1 MSYSEEHSPA
11 SGEQVKAK
19 DADAE
24 AGNDSPAQICGVE
37 DSANGSVLQI
47 VNAGESTSHVEGWE
61 EISAE
66 ERQHRPSIIG
76 SHMDDDL
83 SAHAMTEET
92 LEGEDSDHA
101 GQDAVVFGE
110 SDYQIGSASERLPT
124 ADVHEADSMVQR
136 IARQREEDPNS
147 DKWKQHKRHFFILSD
162 AGKPIFSRYGD
173 EDTLAPF
180 MGVVSAVISFVRDD
194 QDQIRRVVAGDHSIV
209 FLMKGALYFV
219 CASRMGEDEE
229 VIRRQLSFVY
239 LQLIMFL
246 TRKSI
251 DTIYKKKAGF
261 DLRNLLGASGEQ
273 VLMALIRNMHASGPY
288 RLTAAASFLFHS
300 TSCVKLPASLRSD
313 VARVLQQVCKQV
325 PGIVYGFL
333 LSNFRMIHAVRQKK
347 VPLYAEDLLLLLN
360 FVQSSIS
367 FRSSEQWIP
376 ICLPMYKPDGLVFA
390 YVSFLNPDISLVIV
404 STSGESFGEVAQA
417 KASIELQLKERN
429 IFSSLNDRVMAN
441 DLVVSQIRPK
451 IPELRHFIFLQ
462 NAQNQFISSSFE
474 APYNNKSGCKA
485 LFALYDVLEPSS
497 IIFLHSCFQSLCHTS
512 QVLTRV
518 CICASNA
525 KEANEAHVSRHRNR
539 RYNCLG
545 NHRLSTV
552 REMRP
557 SPVPTP
563 VSISLSTLF
572 IAFHFIQSTHD
583 HVGTLSLAPWP
594 PSHKQSSRATES

>member
-1 MSYSEEHSPA
+1 MSNAEEHSQD
-11 SGEQVKAK
+11 SEEQVQAR
-19 DADAE
+19 DTAAE
-24 AGNDSPAQICGVE
+24 AGSDSPAQICGVE
-37 DSANGSVLQI
+37 DSADGSVLQI
-47 VNAGESTSHVEGWE
+47 VNAGESTSHGEGWE
-61 EISAE
+61 DIPAE
-66 ERQHRPSIIG
+66 ERAHRPSIIG

-92 LEGEDSDHA
+92 LEGEDSDN
-101 GQDAVVFGE
+101 GQEAAVFAE
-110 SDYQIGSASERLPT
+110 SDYRIGSSTERLPA

-136 IARQREEDPNS
+136 IARHRGEDPNS

-209 FLMKGALYFV
+209 FLMKGALYMV
-219 CASRMGEDEE
+219 CATRMGEDEE

-239 LQLIMFL
+239 LQLLMFL

-251 DTIYKKKAGF
+251 DTIFKKKAGF
-261 DLRNLLGASGEQ
+261 DLRNLLGQSGEQ

-313 VARVLQQVCKQV
+313 VSRVLQQVCKQV

-390 YVSFLNPDISLVIV
+390 YVAFLNPDISLVIV
-404 STSGESFGEVAQA
+404 SISGESFGEVAQA
-417 KASIELQLKERN
+417 KVSIESQLKERN
-429 IFSSLNDRVMAN
+429 IFNLMNDRVMAN
-441 DLVVSQIRPK
+441 DLVISQIRPK
-451 IPELRHFIFLQ
+451 IPELRHFIFLK
-462 NAQNQFISSSFE
+462 NAENQFISSSFE

-485 LFALYDVLEPSS
+485 LFALYVFP
-497 IIFLHSCFQSLCHTS
+497 
-512 QVLTRV
+512 
-518 CICASNA
+518 
-525 KEANEAHVSRHRNR
+525 
-539 RYNCLG
+539 
-545 NHRLSTV
+545 STV
-552 REMRP
+552 
-557 SPVPTP
+557 
-563 VSISLSTLF
+563 LQYL
-572 IAFHFIQSTHD
+572 FHF
-583 HVGTLSLAPWP
+583 
-594 PSHKQSSRATES
+594 